1 MNTRK
6 TEGIEYKLYEGILND
21 LPMLSKTVIN
31 TINQYSFC
39 VAEKDDSF
47 KQALQESE
55 VLLPD
60 GSGIVFAER
69 LLSGKKIKK
78 ISGSDLHVHLLNS
91 LNHKKGKCF
100 YLGSTPGTLNKIKDR
115 LSKEFPYVQAGFYS
129 PPFKETFNDEDNLKM
144 IEEINHFS
152 PDVLFIGLTAPKQE
166 KWSMEHKKAINAR
179 IICSI
184 GAVFDF
190 YAGTVSRPGKL
201 WIDFHMEW
209 LGRLIRE
216 PKRMWKR
223 YLYFGPIYIYYI
235 MQRKLSLRQQVQS
248 KRSIAKK
255 IIKGGF

>member
-1 MNTRK
+1 
-6 TEGIEYKLYEGILND
+6 
-21 LPMLSKTVIN
+21 
-31 TINQYSFC
+31 
-39 VAEKDDSF
+39 
-47 KQALQESE
+47 
-55 VLLPD
+55 
-60 GSGIVFAER
+60 
-69 LLSGKKIKK
+69 
-78 ISGSDLHVHLLNS
+78 
-91 LNHKKGKCF
+91 
-100 YLGSTPGTLNKIKDR
+100 
-115 LSKEFPYVQAGFYS
+115 
-129 PPFKETFNDEDNLKM
+129 
-144 IEEINHFS
+144 
-152 PDVLFIGLTAPKQE
+152 
-166 KWSMEHKKAINAR
+166 MEHKIAINAR